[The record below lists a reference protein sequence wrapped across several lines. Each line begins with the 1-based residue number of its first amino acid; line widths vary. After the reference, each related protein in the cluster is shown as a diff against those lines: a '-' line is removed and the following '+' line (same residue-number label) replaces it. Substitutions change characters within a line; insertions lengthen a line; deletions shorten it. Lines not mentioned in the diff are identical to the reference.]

1 MKSSEFIREAENFP
15 SVKTYTPEQI
25 AEKHGV
31 PVEQIDKELQ
41 KGTQVELE
49 HTTDVNTA
57 REIALDHLAELPD
70 YYTRLDKMEHE

>member
-1 MKSSEFIREAENFP
+1 MKSNEFMKEGEAFP
-15 SVKTYTPEQI
+15 SVKTYTPEEI

-31 PVEQIDKELQ
+31 AVEQIDKELQ

-49 HTTDVNTA
+49 HTTNVNQA
-57 REIALDHLAELPD
+57 REIALDHLLELPD